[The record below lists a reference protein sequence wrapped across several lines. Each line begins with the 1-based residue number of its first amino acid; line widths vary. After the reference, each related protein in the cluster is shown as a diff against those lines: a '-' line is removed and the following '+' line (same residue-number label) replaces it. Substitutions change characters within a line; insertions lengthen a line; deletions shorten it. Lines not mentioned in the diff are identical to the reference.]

1 MDDQCEGT
9 EIAVAGW
16 PGSISS
22 SIVPLV
28 DTTIPNVA
36 RIYDYF
42 LGGKDNFAADRE
54 AAEELRSLLPDA
66 EIACRE
72 NRDFLRRTV
81 RYLASDSGIGQFI
94 DIGSGLPTASNTHE

>member
-1 MDDQCEGT
+1 MND
-9 EIAVAGW
+9 AGLAKELA
-16 PGSISS
+16 GRGLD
-22 SIVPLV
+22 VTV
-28 DTTIPNVA
+28 PNVA

-72 NRDFLRRTV
+72 TAASCGARYATWPANR
-81 RYLASDSGIGQFI
+81 AS
-94 DIGSGLPTASNTHE
+94 ASSST